1 MEQEKVKEMC
11 KEIVRLLDEQTR
23 VMKAGRS
30 GSFGDMTVLSQATA
44 SHLLE
49 WSPVF
54 LCSRAFRVESCPS
67 GVRGIDTDIE
77 RQCAAMWSLG
87 CRQFADLPAAT

>member
-23 VMKAGRS
+23 VMKSGRS
-30 GSFGDMTVLSQATA
+30 ESFGDMTVLSQATA

-54 LCSRAFRVESCPS
+54 LPNRVRLRF
-67 GVRGIDTDIE
+67 RGIHTDE
-77 RQCAAMWSLG
+77 ECRLAG
-87 CRQFADLPAAT
+87 CDRLLTRSGPAAAF